1 MGRNSDKVLKRRV
14 RRSYMVSTVSI
25 ALVLFLMGTVGYLMS
40 SVLRTAATMRE
51 SVTMIVELRDGLTET
66 QRDSI
71 GATLAA
77 NEMTA
82 DVKFVS
88 KDDKL
93 ADEEFRKAFA
103 VDIEGL
109 TGENP
114 LPDSFDVTLS
124 ARSADKEALAAFV
137 EQSSAIDGVER
148 TTYPEMF
155 IEKMHS
161 VLDTLQLI
169 LLLFGGTMLVI
180 SLILLN
186 NTIRLAIYSRR
197 QIINTMKLVGAT
209 KWFIMKP
216 FIGTS
221 AKQGLC
227 AGAIATALF
236 AAALYG
242 LEANIPEAGISAQ
255 LTQIGII
262 AGIMVVAGITVAIL
276 FTVFAVNKFV
286 NMKSNKIYLY

>member
-1 MGRNSDKVLKRRV
+1 MGRNSDKALKRRV
-14 RRSYMVSTVSI
+14 RRSYVVSTVSI

-51 SVTMIVELRDGLTET
+51 SVTMIVELRDGLTEA

-77 NEMTA
+77 NKMTA

-137 EQSSAIDGVER
+137 GQSSAIDGVEQ
-148 TTYPEMF
+148 
-155 IEKMHS
+155 MHS

>member
-1 MGRNSDKVLKRRV
+1 MSGKSDKALRRRV
-14 RRSYMVSTVSI
+14 RRSYVVSTVSI

-40 SVLRTAATMRE
+40 SVLATAARMRE
-51 SVTMIVELRDGLTET
+51 SVTMIVELRDGVTEA
-66 QRDSI
+66 QRDTIASR
-71 GATLAA
+71 LAA
-77 NEMTA
+77 SEMVA

-88 KDDKL
+88 KEEKL
-93 ADEEFRKAFA
+93 ADEEFRKVFA

-109 TGENP
+109 TGDNP

-124 ARSADKEALAAFV
+124 ARSADKEALTAFV
-137 EQSSAIDGVER
+137 GQSSAIDGVER
-148 TTYPEMF
+148 TTYPQMF

-161 VLDTLQLI
+161 VLDTLQLV
-169 LLLFGGTMLVI
+169 LLLFGGTMLAI

-216 FIGTS
+216 FIFAS

-227 AGAIATALF
+227 AGTIATALF

-242 LEANIPEAGISAQ
+242 IETNIPEAGVAAR
-255 LTQIGII
+255 LADIGII
-262 AGIMVVAGITVAIL
+262 AGGMVGAGITVAIL

>member
-1 MGRNSDKVLKRRV
+1 
-14 RRSYMVSTVSI
+14 
-25 ALVLFLMGTVGYLMS
+25 
-40 SVLRTAATMRE
+40 
-51 SVTMIVELRDGLTET
+51 
-66 QRDSI
+66 
-71 GATLAA
+71 
-77 NEMTA
+77 
-82 DVKFVS
+82 
-88 KDDKL
+88 
-93 ADEEFRKAFA
+93 
-103 VDIEGL
+103 
-109 TGENP
+109 
-114 LPDSFDVTLS
+114 
-124 ARSADKEALAAFV
+124 
-137 EQSSAIDGVER
+137 
-148 TTYPEMF
+148 MF

-216 FIGTS
+216 FIGSS

-227 AGAIATALF
+227 AGAIATLLF
-236 AAALYG
+236 AAAMFG
-242 LEANIPEAGISAQ
+242 LDANIPEAGISAQ

-262 AGIMVVAGITVAIL
+262 AGIMVVAGIAVAVL
-276 FTVFAVNKFV
+276 FTAFAVNKFV